1 MNDGGFDAGFLD
13 VAANALAIMIFV
25 TMFALLTVRSE
36 PTVLHD
42 PRFERELPLT
52 LRVQPPLAERPFL
65 DYYLVF
71 DGMIARWEQERYVEH
86 LIEHG
91 LRDTVR
97 AEGGK
102 LRVSARMEPRD
113 PDSYT
118 ASFVPDF
125 DALAERATVLAAE
138 AVDAVAAG
146 IRDREKTHGRM
157 PNFIVYPSGMKAFG
171 VLYAELR
178 EAPIWM
184 RWFLWSGDFPLQV
197 ERRAANFTRYE
208 LDF

>member
-13 VAANALAIMIFV
+13 VASNTLAIMIFV

-42 PRFERELPLT
+42 PRFDRELPLT

-71 DGMIARWEQERYVEH
+71 DGMIVRWEQERYVEH

-113 PDSYT
+113 PDSYS
-118 ASFVPDF
+118 ASFLPDF
-125 DALAERATVLAAE
+125 DALARQATVLTTE
-138 AVDAVAAG
+138 TVEAVAAQ
-146 IRDREKTHGRM
+146 IRGREKTHGLV
-157 PNFIVYPSGMKAFG
+157 PNFVVFPSGMDAFE
-171 VLYAELR
+171 VLYRDLR
-178 EAPIWM
+178 ETPIWM
-184 RWFLWSGDFPLQV
+184 RWFLWTDDAPLKI
-197 ERRAANFTRYE
+197 ERRVANFTRFE